1 VNYYKRHIGDYAKRA
16 RRLNSPAQHGIL
28 LLLTDE
34 YYDTE
39 QPIPDATAHR
49 IACCKREDVTA
60 ILEDFFVRD
69 GEVWRCPEID
79 NVIEGYR
86 SRYSTES
93 VRLAASYA
101 GVPELVAALA
111 ATERLAVCTSKPR
124 RFAVP
129 ILEQLGMARHFAHI
143 EGPGLTEVEP
153 KTVTMERLRRV
164 LPLDPSASVMVGDRH
179 HDVEAALAH
188 GLLPVGVTWGFGSRD
203 ELEAAGAVSV
213 IDRPDELHEVL
224 AGLG

>member
-1 VNYYKRHIGDYAKRA
+1 VADRPPR
-16 RRLNSPAQHGIL
+16 
-28 LLLTDE
+28 
-34 YYDTE
+34 
-39 QPIPDATAHR
+39 
-49 IACCKREDVTA
+49 A
-60 ILEDFFVRD
+60 ILFDLD
-69 GEVWRCPEID
+69 GCLVDSTVPISECLNAALVDVGIEPMSPDELRPRIGPPLQVMLETLFAERGADPTLIPS
-79 NVIEGYR
+79 VIEGYR

>member
-1 VNYYKRHIGDYAKRA
+1 VADSRHPKGTTMHYYRRHIGDYAKRA

-86 SRYSTES
+86 SRAMINSNNGRNGGRPRT
-93 VRLAASYA
+93 RPA
-101 GVPELVAALA
+101 PEEKQPK
-111 ATERLAVCTSKPR
+111 T
-124 RFAVP
+124 
-129 ILEQLGMARHFAHI
+129 
-143 EGPGLTEVEP
+143 EP
-153 KTVTMERLRRV
+153 K
-164 LPLDPSASVMVGDRH
+164 PKKS
-179 HDVEAALAH
+179 
-188 GLLPVGVTWGFGSRD
+188 
-203 ELEAAGAVSV
+203 
-213 IDRPDELHEVL
+213 
-224 AGLG
+224 